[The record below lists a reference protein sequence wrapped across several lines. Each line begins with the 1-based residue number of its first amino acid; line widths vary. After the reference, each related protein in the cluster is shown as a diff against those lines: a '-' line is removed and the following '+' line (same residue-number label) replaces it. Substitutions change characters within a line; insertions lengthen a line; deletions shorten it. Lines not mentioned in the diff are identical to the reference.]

1 MVTAF
6 RPVDLREALAIRAGE
21 RTIVF
26 AGGSDLM
33 VRGRSIYGGAPRF
46 DLPVLMVG
54 HLPELIEI
62 TLDGGILTIGPCCT
76 LSRILCHEAVP
87 SYVRAPLLGMASPP
101 VRNIATLGGNICNAS
116 PAGDSLPMLYALDA
130 RIELRATDRIRTLK
144 VSDFITGPGRTLLK
158 EDEILTGISIPLAD
172 YSRVCY
178 RKVGTRRANGI
189 SKVSLF
195 AAAKLSAS
203 RVEALRISLGAVAPM
218 ALRSRVAE
226 NMLESLPLEAVARR
240 VDAVKDCFAS
250 LINPIDDMRSSK
262 EYRRT
267 VAFNLLENYLC
278 NLISEEDFS
287 WNLCQNHR
295 GVSWD

>member
-6 RPVDLREALAIRAGE
+6 RPADLREALAIRAGE
-21 RTIVF
+21 RTMVF

-54 HLPELIEI
+54 HLPQLRKI
-62 TLDGGILTIGPCCT
+62 TIDEGVLNIGACCT
-76 LSRILCHEAVP
+76 LSRIICHEAIP

-130 RIELRATDRIRTLK
+130 RVELRAADRIRTLK
-144 VSDFITGPGRTLLK
+144 VPDFITGPGRTLLK
-158 EDEILTGISIPLAD
+158 EDEILTGIAISLSD
-172 YSRVCY
+172 FSRVCY

-189 SKVSLF
+189 SKVALY

-203 RVEALRISLGAVAPM
+203 RVEGLRISLGAVAPV
-218 ALRSRVAE
+218 ALRSREAE
-226 NMLESLPLEAVARR
+226 NMLESLPLDAVAQR
-240 VDAVKDCFAS
+240 VDAVKGCFAS
-250 LINPIDDMRSSK
+250 LINPIDDMRSGK

-278 NLISEEDFS
+278 NLVSEEDFS
-287 WNLCQNHR
+287 
-295 GVSWD
+295 